1 MTSPHSM
8 FHPSELQLSKFRFY
22 SVGIVANNKALSSDI
37 IEVTPTEELTMLDGE
52 IDGNNVNV
60 GSKGVN
66 ATGEA
71 YETNVATSMAIQA
84 KWLKLSCSNRLT
96 APDVRR
102 GAPVIIYQFGDS
114 DKYYWTTLLD
124 DSKLRK
130 LETVVWG
137 ISSTTVEGATPAPDN
152 MYYFEV
158 SSHQKL
164 VTFHTSQ
171 ANGEQWGYDV
181 QINADKGYVVIE
193 DTAGNYFKLDSSTSS
208 LTMKNVDGS
217 IIDITKEI
225 CTITTP
231 SEINLQT
238 KNYTLKA
245 DNVTTSATS
254 TKLTT
259 TNYDLHAD
267 QSQMTGSSVA
277 ISAGNTVISGETLL
291 VTSTSVDFQ

>member
-1 MTSPHSM
+1 M
-8 FHPSELQLSKFRFY
+8 FHPPELQLSKFRFY
-22 SVGIVANNKALSSDI
+22 SIGIVANNKALSSDV

-52 IDGNNVNV
+52 IDGVNVNV
-60 GSKGVN
+60 GSKGTN
-66 ATGEA
+66 ATGES

-102 GAPVIIYQFGDS
+102 GAQVIIYQFGDS

-124 DSKLRK
+124 DAKLRK
-130 LETVVWG
+130 LETVIWG
-137 ISSTTVEGATPAPDN
+137 ISATTVEGADPSHDN
-152 MYYFEV
+152 MYYFEI
-158 SSHQKL
+158 SSHRKL

-171 ANGEQWGYDV
+171 ANGEQWGYDI
-181 QINADKGYVVIE
+181 QINTDNGYVVIE

-217 IIDITKEI
+217 VIDITKEI

-231 SEINLQT
+231 SEINIQT

-245 DNVTTSATS
+245 ENVTTSATS

-267 QSQMTGSSVA
+267 QSQMTGNSVA
-277 ISAGNTVISGETLL
+277 IAAGNTVISGDTLL
-291 VTSTSVDFQ
+291 VTSTNVDFQ